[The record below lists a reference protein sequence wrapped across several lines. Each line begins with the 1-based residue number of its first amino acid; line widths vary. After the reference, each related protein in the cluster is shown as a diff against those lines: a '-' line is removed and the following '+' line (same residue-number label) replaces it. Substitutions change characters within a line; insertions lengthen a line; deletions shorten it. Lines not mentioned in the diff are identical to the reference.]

1 MKQCNFITNIQ
12 KANKSRGY
20 KVKDKNGSVIMTMI
34 LPQ

>member
-1 MKQCNFITNIQ
+1 MNNCNFIAKIQ

-20 KVKDKNGSVIMTMI
+20 KVKDKNGSVIMTII